1 MPNKGTNPI
10 INFASRLTKKQLLI
24 TLITGS
30 ILLLLLIIWGISAI
44 IHTNQVNHTYIVK
57 GVDVSA
63 YQGDIDWSTLE
74 DQGVYFAF
82 IKATEGEDYTDE
94 KFEENWKNI
103 ESTGIRRG
111 AYMFWQFGEDGDKQA
126 QYFIKTVSAGK
137 NDLPPVIDLE
147 LYGDYLD
154 NPLDKDQVIANLTKT
169 VQALKKNYD
178 KDPIIYTN
186 YLTYNTYL
194 KDEFEDLNI
203 WICDL
208 DDVEPSLSGDHT
220 WTFWQYSQR
229 GILNG
234 YEGSERFIDM
244 NLYNGTLKEFY
255 ENF

>member
-1 MPNKGTNPI
+1 
-10 INFASRLTKKQLLI
+10 
-24 TLITGS
+24 
-30 ILLLLLIIWGISAI
+30 
-44 IHTNQVNHTYIVK
+44 
-57 GVDVSA
+57 
-63 YQGDIDWSTLE
+63 
-74 DQGVYFAF
+74 
-82 IKATEGEDYTDE
+82 
-94 KFEENWKNI
+94 
-103 ESTGIRRG
+103 
-111 AYMFWQFGEDGDKQA
+111 MFWQFGEDGDKQA
-126 QYFIKTVSAGK
+126 QYFIKTVSSGK

-208 DDVEPSLSGDHT
+208 DDAEPSLSGDHT

>member
-24 TLITGS
+24 TVITGS

-44 IHTNQVNHTYIVK
+44 VHTNQVNHTYIVK

-82 IKATEGEDYTDE
+82 IKATEGEDYTDD

-126 QYFIKTVSAGK
+126 QYFIKTVSSGK

-169 VQALKKNYD
+169 VQALKKN
-178 KDPIIYTN
+178 
-186 YLTYNTYL
+186 
-194 KDEFEDLNI
+194 
-203 WICDL
+203 
-208 DDVEPSLSGDHT
+208 
-220 WTFWQYSQR
+220 
-229 GILNG
+229 
-234 YEGSERFIDM
+234 
-244 NLYNGTLKEFY
+244 
-255 ENF
+255 